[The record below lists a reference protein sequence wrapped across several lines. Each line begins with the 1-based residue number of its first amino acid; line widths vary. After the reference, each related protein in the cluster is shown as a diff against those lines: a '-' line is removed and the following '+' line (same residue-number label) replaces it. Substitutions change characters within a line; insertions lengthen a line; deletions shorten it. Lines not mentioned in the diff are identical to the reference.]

1 MILQIEA
8 RAADRGRL
16 SMPILF
22 GAASVLI
29 VLVSLLFLGWK
40 AGSVHRAP
48 GPQRDDKAGK
58 LLMQRTRYA
67 LDQNSVPAEADTLNV
82 IKFAI
87 TAPAGAVPEPAN
99 ESSSSPSDTPQSDRP
114 GDDAGV
120 AKKSA
125 VRQMPRSIARRRDDP
140 IGQQAMAYAIRHPE
154 PGRRG
159 VRNTELSEL
168 ANQLGIKKRSL
179 NDRIYKARLVFRY
192 NQDAVPLVMNGA
204 LSLWKAHDK
213 ALDLRR
219 RKNAEITDQT
229 REKSQRRSV
238 ARPSAL
244 AEFAKAA

>member
-1 MILQIEA
+1 
-8 RAADRGRL
+8 
-16 SMPILF
+16 MPILF

-40 AGSVHRAP
+40 ACSVHRAP
-48 GPQRDDKAGK
+48 SPQRDDKAGK

-67 LDQNSVPAEADTLNV
+67 LNQNSVPAEADTLNV

-87 TAPAGAVPEPAN
+87 TARVSGAPAGAVPEPAN

-114 GDDAGV
+114 GDDAAI
-120 AKKSA
+120 AKKTA
-125 VRQMPRSIARRRDDP
+125 ARQMPRSIARRRNDP

-179 NDRIYKARLVFRY
+179 NDRIYKARLVLRY

-219 RKNAEITDQT
+219 RKNAEMTDQT
-229 REKSQRRSV
+229 REKSQPRYV
-238 ARPSAL
+238 GPPSAP

>member
-1 MILQIEA
+1 
-8 RAADRGRL
+8 
-16 SMPILF
+16 MPILF

-40 AGSVHRAP
+40 AGSAHRSP
-48 GPQRDDKAGK
+48 SSQRDDEAGK

-67 LDQNSVPAEADTLNV
+67 LDQNCGPAGADTLNV

-87 TAPAGAVPEPAN
+87 TARVSGAPAVPEPA
-99 ESSSSPSDTPQSDRP
+99 
-114 GDDAGV
+114 
-120 AKKSA
+120 
-125 VRQMPRSIARRRDDP
+125 RQMPRSIAGRRDDP
-140 IGQQAMAYAIRHPE
+140 IGQQAMAYAMRHPE

-179 NDRIYKARLVFRY
+179 NDRIYKARLVLRY
-192 NQDAVPLVMNGA
+192 NHDAVPLVMNGA
-204 LSLWKAHDK
+204 LSLWKAHNK
-213 ALDLRR
+213 AIDLRH

-229 REKSQRRSV
+229 LEKTQPRSV

-244 AEFAKAA
+244 AEFPKAA